1 MVVRKQTVWLLTM
14 LAVMVVLS
22 GYYLVKGP
30 SEQTPALGSPAG
42 QEDALS
48 GVEVETEQTDMPA
61 PDAAPVED
69 VTDESGQS
77 EYAQAGEEGTWPE
90 DGSSSIFT
98 NAVNE
103 TFQGIKINR
112 EAMMEK
118 QKDEQM
124 EIIVNPDASPQAI
137 AEAKARHDEL
147 SQMQNNIMALEEM
160 LKADGYKD
168 AVVFAQNDSVKVV
181 VQAEKLDRKQV
192 VDIIA
197 LTKQHLDVPGYK
209 VTVSSQP

>member
-22 GYYLVKGP
+22 GYYLVNGP
-30 SEQTPALGSPAG
+30 DEQTPAWGESSEQDPLA
-42 QEDALS
+42 
-48 GVEVETEQTDMPA
+48 GVEVETRQTDQPA
-61 PDAAPVED
+61 PDAAPVKGTPD
-69 VTDESGQS
+69 SDPPS
-77 EYAQAGEEGTWPE
+77 AEGVGGAEGDSPL
-90 DGSSSIFT
+90 FA

-103 TFQGIKINR
+103 TFQSIKLNR

-124 EIIVNPDASPQAI
+124 EIMVNPDASPQAMV
-137 AEAKARHDEL
+137 EARARYEEL
-147 SQMQNNIMALEEM
+147 SALQNNILTLEEM

-168 AVVFAQNDSVKVV
+168 AVVFAQRDSVKVV

-192 VDIIA
+192 IDIIA
-197 LTKQHLDVPGYK
+197 LTKQHLNVPGYQ